1 MPNGI
6 SIRVERL
13 SPNYAAVTP
22 TLEFSLKVDSRNMR
36 IEVPPFQYELGFRP
50 DDNVHLYLGRGTA
63 GEKMQSISASGSA
76 QFRSYFELG
85 YEKLA
90 YIDRAMTR
98 DLDSDV
104 RFEIQAYLDY
114 WEDLGSK
121 DNADLRKHGSETIS
135 IRDVNVPRSHW
146 IKWLSHWGKDV
157 TMITIPGLL
166 VKQLDELKQKT
177 GALDYDD
184 LIASMVREFRESP
197 AAIENQFICTLPTRR
212 TINEKL
218 TKILQDVE
226 GIKDILLTGYIDGA
240 MIPYLSKSLQ
250 TGTSVRIITRPVTR
264 DAGKGVQDA
273 IRQLLRMKAEI
284 RQNKMIHARVVVAGE
299 KHVVVSSADLKTDS
313 LSENREAGVY
323 SADPAIV
330 AAARRF
336 FEEVWNESDELDL
349 EH

>member
-13 SPNYAAVTP
+13 SPNYAAITP
-22 TLEFSLKVDSRNMR
+22 TLELSLKVDSRNLRM
-36 IEVPPFQYELGFRP
+36 EVPPFQYELGFRP
-50 DDNVHLYLGRGTA
+50 DGSAHLYLGRETA
-63 GEKMQSISASGSA
+63 GEKTQSIPAGGSA

-90 YIDRAMTR
+90 YIDRAMEK
-98 DLDSDV
+98 DIESDI
-104 RFEIQAYLDY
+104 RFEIEVYLDY

-135 IRDVNVPRSHW
+135 IRDVSIPRSHW
-146 IKWLSHWGKDV
+146 VKWLSHWGKDV
-157 TMITIPGLL
+157 AMITISGLL

-184 LIASMVREFRESP
+184 LIGIIVGKCREAP
-197 AAIENQFICTLPTRR
+197 AAIENQFICTLPTKR
-212 TINEKL
+212 TISEKL
-218 TKILQDVE
+218 SMILQDVE
-226 GIKDILLTGYIDGA
+226 GIKDVLLTGYIDGA
-240 MIPYLSKSLQ
+240 MIPLLSKLLQ
-250 TGTSVRIITRPVTR
+250 TGISVRVVTRPVTR
-264 DAGKGVQDA
+264 ESGKGVQDA
-273 IRQLLRMKAEI
+273 MRQLRKMNAQIKEN
-284 RQNKMIHARVVVAGE
+284 RMIHARVVIAGE
-299 KHVVVSSADLKTDS
+299 KHVAISSADLKTDS

-336 FEEVWNESDELDL
+336 FEEVWNESNTFEL
-349 EH
+349 ER